1 MRKAKPLLYIVLRPV
16 FTAIFKYYFHPT
28 YVNIDRIPKEG
39 AVVLAGNH
47 KHALDPVFVDSCTKR
62 VVHTLAKKE
71 LHDGAFGWFFRA
83 VGTIP
88 VDLEANKNHD
98 ALVSAVEFLNQ
109 GMAVNVSPEA
119 ERNYTSQTVLPFK
132 PGAVVMAGRT
142 NCTVVPYSI
151 TGDYRFQS
159 RNLTI
164 YFGKPISVEG
174 LTVEEANDKLRR
186 TVEKLI
192 IKNRTRVR
200 GRKAGKGM
208 KKS

>member
-1 MRKAKPLLYIVLRPV
+1 MKRAKPLLYIVLRPV
-16 FTAIFKYYFHPT
+16 FTAIFKYWFHPT

-47 KHALDPVFVDSCTKR
+47 KHALDPIFVDSCTKR

-71 LHDGAFGWFFRA
+71 LHDGPFGWFFRA

-88 VDLEANKNHD
+88 VDLEAKKNHD
-98 ALVSAVEFLNQ
+98 ALESAVEYLNM

-142 NCTVVPYSI
+142 HCTVVPYSI

-164 YFGKPISVEG
+164 YFGRPISVDG
-174 LTVEEANDKLRR
+174 LTVEEANDKLRK
-186 TVEKLI
+186 TVAKLI
-192 IKNRTRVR
+192 LKNKDRVR
-200 GRKAGKGM
+200 SVKSKKGN
-208 KKS
+208 KES